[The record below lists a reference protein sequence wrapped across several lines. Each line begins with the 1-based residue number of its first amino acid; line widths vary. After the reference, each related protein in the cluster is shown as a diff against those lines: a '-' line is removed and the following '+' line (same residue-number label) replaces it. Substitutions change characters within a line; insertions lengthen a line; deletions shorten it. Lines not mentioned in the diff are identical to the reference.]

1 MTNLD
6 EGMKHTID
14 LVSVTTVFGTLMG
27 TLPEIAALFSIAWS
41 ILRIYET
48 DTVQKIIQ
56 KYKDKTNAQSY

>member
-1 MTNLD
+1 MMTPLD

-14 LVSVTTVFGTLMG
+14 LVSVTTVFGTIMG
-27 TLPEIAALFSIAWS
+27 VLPEIAALFSIAWS

-56 KYKDKTNAQSY
+56 KYKDKTNA

>member
-1 MTNLD
+1 MTTLD

-27 TLPEIAALFSIAWS
+27 ALPEIAALFSIAWS

-56 KYKDKTNAQSY
+56 KYKDKTNA

>member
-56 KYKDKTNAQSY
+56 KYKDKTNA

>member
-1 MTNLD
+1 MTSLD

-14 LVSVTTVFGTLMG
+14 LVSVTTVFGTIMG
-27 TLPEIAALFSIAWS
+27 VLPEIAALFSIAWS

-56 KYKDKTNAQSY
+56 KYKDKTNA

>member
-41 ILRIYET
+41 MIRIYET
-48 DTVQKIIQ
+48 DTVQKFVQ
-56 KYKDKTNAQSY
+56 KIKDKTNA

>member
-1 MTNLD
+1 MTSLD

-27 TLPEIAALFSIAWS
+27 ALPEIAALFSIAWS

-56 KYKDKTNAQSY
+56 KYKDKTNA

>member
-56 KYKDKTNAQSY
+56 MNKDKKDA

>member
-1 MTNLD
+1 MVTLD

-27 TLPEIAALFSIAWS
+27 ALPEIAALFSIAWS

-56 KYKDKTNAQSY
+56 MNKDKKDA

>member
-1 MTNLD
+1 MVTLD

-27 TLPEIAALFSIAWS
+27 ALPEIAALFSIAWS

-56 KYKDKTNAQSY
+56 KYKDKTNA